1 MSFNLEYRP
10 TTFDQVAGNKGTIS
24 SLQSIL
30 KQEKCP
36 HILLFSGFSGCGKT
50 TLARI
55 TAKELQCSEHDVI
68 EINSANNRG
77 IDTARDIIQQMYYK
91 PLHGPIKVYILDEV
105 HQTSKDFQNAMLK
118 ALEEP
123 PSHVYFMLCTTE
135 PEKLIATIRN
145 RATMFTVE
153 KLDEQ
158 KIIRLLWSISKNEG
172 NEIDKTILAEIASES
187 EGSPRQAV
195 IMLQKIIGLTTEE
208 EMKEAI
214 QAIKINE
221 KNTIDLCRALLK
233 GASWKSI
240 AAILKLIQDDPE
252 KVRRAVLGYMSAVLL
267 NSGEERA
274 AMIIECFADNYYNSG
289 KAGLIFSCFS
299 VIS

>member
-24 SLQSIL
+24 SIQSIL

>member
-36 HILLFSGFSGCGKT
+36 HILLFSGPSGCGKT

-158 KIIRLLWSISKNEG
+158 KIIRLLWNISKNEG

-240 AAILKLIQDDPE
+240 ATILKLIQDDPE

-267 NSGEERA
+267 NSGEKRA

>member
-36 HILLFSGFSGCGKT
+36 HILLFSGPSGCGKT

>member
-10 TTFDQVAGNKGTIS
+10 ASFEQVAGNKGTIS

-36 HILLFSGFSGCGKT
+36 HILLFSGPSGCGKT

-91 PLHGPIKVYILDEV
+91 PLHGPVKVYILDEV

-123 PSHVYFMLCTTE
+123 PAHVYFMLCTTE

-172 NEIDKTILAEIASES
+172 NEIDKTILAEIAGES

-195 IMLQKIIGLTTEE
+195 IMLQKIIGLTTED

-252 KVRRAVLGYMSAVLL
+252 KVRRAVLGYMSVVLL

>member
-36 HILLFSGFSGCGKT
+36 HILLFSGPSGCGKT

-187 EGSPRQAV
+187 EGSPRQAI

>member
-10 TTFDQVAGNKGTIS
+10 ASFEQVAGNKGTIS

-36 HILLFSGFSGCGKT
+36 HILLFSGPSGCGKT

-91 PLHGPIKVYILDEV
+91 PLHGPVKVYILDEV

-123 PSHVYFMLCTTE
+123 PAHVYFMLCTTE